1 MADLLRVYAQ
11 LEILFPETGTR
22 DILSRP
28 RRITARD
35 NAEARDLE
43 KIVMIHVLDML
54 YFWMYQPRA
63 RTALL
68 RLIDTISEEE
78 RQILVISQFALDRN
92 REISQMFIDGVLGKD
107 FARALSFYL
116 SRSPEYLDA
125 MKRLAD

>member
-1 MADLLRVYAQ
+1 LADLLRVYTQ

-22 DILSRP
+22 DILNRP
-28 RRITARD
+28 RRMSAKD
-35 NAEARDLE
+35 SAEARDLE

-54 YFWMYQPRA
+54 YFWMYQPRG

-68 RLIDTISEEE
+68 RLLGTINEEE

-116 SRSPEYLDA
+116 SRSPEYLEV
-125 MKRLAD
+125 MKKLSD